1 MIRFIYLGNIKW
13 GFSDGLRPL
22 PVEKVQSKWDF
33 EHELKSRGNMGS
45 STKLD
50 EFVPTSKVVSWPKVS
65 IASKSTPSC
74 IVPPTTTYSSMP
86 DISPRHLAFEK
97 KNSIQDSLSCPTH
110 L

>member
-13 GFSDGLRPL
+13 GFSDGLRPI

-50 EFVPTSKVVSWPKVS
+50 EFVPTSKVVSWPKVDTKFIS
-65 IASKSTPSC
+65 DGSEARLGPFLEGSGST
-74 IVPPTTTYSSMP
+74 
-86 DISPRHLAFEK
+86 F
-97 KNSIQDSLSCPTH
+97 
-110 L
+110 

>member
-13 GFSDGLRPL
+13 GFSVGLRPL

-65 IASKSTPSC
+65 TIPAKSTPSC
-74 IVPPTTTYSSMP
+74 I
-86 DISPRHLAFEK
+86 
-97 KNSIQDSLSCPTH
+97 Q
-110 L
+110 

>member
-65 IASKSTPSC
+65 TIPAKSTPSC
-74 IVPPTTTYSSMP
+74 ILVPPYYYL
-86 DISPRHLAFEK
+86 DVVF
-97 KNSIQDSLSCPTH
+97 
-110 L
+110 